1 LESFGAGEMAERR
14 TGLLVLGYVVEL
26 VRGLELVLELEEKV
40 NVGTGARV
48 GIGAGVESQ
57 CWNGG

>member
-1 LESFGAGEMAERR
+1 MAERR

-48 GIGAGVESQ
+48 GVGAGVESQ